1 MPAWVIYA
9 TSSGALLAALALGV
23 TRVFG
28 TADSG
33 AVWLAAGVAYGVQ
46 LLAFA
51 LLAAGRKRKMG
62 FMVGWGLGMLLR
74 FAALAGMT
82 IMVSVSE
89 AYDPAS
95 ALLGL
100 VGFMMV
106 LVLIEPLFL
115 RWAD

>member
-1 MPAWVIYA
+1 MPVWVVYA
-9 TSSGALLAALALGV
+9 AGSAVLLALLAGGVRLA
-23 TRVFG
+23 FA
-28 TADSG
+28 TADGG
-33 AVWLAAGVAYGVQ
+33 AVWLAAGVAWGVQ
-46 LLAFA
+46 LIAFA
-51 LLAAGRKRKMG
+51 LLAVARRREAG

-74 FAALAGMT
+74 FAALAGMAVLVT
-82 IMVSVSE
+82 VSE

>member
-1 MPAWVIYA
+1 MPGWLVYSVGSAALV
-9 TSSGALLAALALGV
+9 GLLAAGV
-23 TRVFG
+23 NAAFPA
-28 TADSG
+28 ADGG
-33 AVWLAAGVAYGVQ
+33 AVWLAAGVAWGVQ
-46 LLAFA
+46 LIAYG
-51 LLAAGRKRKMG
+51 LLAAGRKRGAG

-74 FAALAGMT
+74 FAALAGMAVLVT
-82 IMVSVSE
+82 VSK